1 MCTLSFA
8 VLQSKDGSSLPGRD
22 LPDVRPRSSGAEGLL
37 LRAPLSPAAR
47 QHGDSPA
54 KEVFGLGRCALQV
67 CPHACLLTP
76 SLVTGLGLSGVRPL
90 IKKPSRHFQPLE
102 TF

>member
-54 KEVFGLGRCALQV
+54 KEVFGLGDVPCRSAPTRV
-67 CPHACLLTP
+67 CSPRL
-76 SLVTGLGLSGVRPL
+76 
-90 IKKPSRHFQPLE
+90 
-102 TF
+102 